1 MTNPLKF
8 IPMILAQSG
17 AQELKRVPEQSSEVT
32 EAEDDV
38 LQYDQVMGT
47 ALAVAYAL
55 GLTVI
60 HRARSEPASA
70 ATKALDLAS
79 GPGLYTLCLQ
89 THLKYGNITGV
100 DLSPTMVGIAQKN
113 ARENRLENQV
123 AFQKGDVSD
132 LGKFE
137 SDFFDLAS
145 FSDAAHHMP
154 DLETVGK
161 VLSEMDRVTKP
172 DGLVMVMDLARLRTG
187 DLTEKYVATLG
198 PDYLK
203 MGIPYFYNQ
212 FRDSMYAA
220 WTYAELETAIPKD
233 SRRVWCQLVSKELP
247 TVQIILGLPVGRQQ
261 AFVRK
266 GYPWRPEEC
275 PVPKKY
281 RLDWFFARFTLFS
294 AAVKY
299 FPAALRKAA

>member
-17 AQELKRVPEQSSEVT
+17 TQELKRVPEQSSEIT

-60 HRARSEPASA
+60 HRARSEPESA

-113 ARENRLENQV
+113 ARENKLENQV

-187 DLTEKYVATLG
+187 ELTEKYVATLG
-198 PDYLK
+198 SDYLK

-220 WTYAELETAIPKD
+220 WTYAELETAIPKN